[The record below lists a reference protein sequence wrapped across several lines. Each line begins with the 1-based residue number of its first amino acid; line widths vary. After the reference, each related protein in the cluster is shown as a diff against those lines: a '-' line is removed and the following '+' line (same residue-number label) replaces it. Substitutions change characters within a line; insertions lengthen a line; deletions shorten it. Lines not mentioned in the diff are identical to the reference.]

1 MARRL
6 ARVALALA
14 TLASTASL
22 VSAGSSHVDPVATYV
37 VSFPHDN
44 NNATTFVSELFAAF
58 PAARVFKRLRGAA
71 LPLRAS
77 QARALRERHPD
88 AIVERD
94 ARVAAQGFRSTRASL
109 DSSVSAQSRRGLH
122 WGLDRVDQ
130 RALPLDGRASRHPHA
145 GAGALLYVVDSGVM
159 AAHDDF
165 TGRVVASIHARPSES
180 PAARARADAAG
191 GDCYG
196 HGTAVASLA
205 AGASSGLAP
214 AARIVSVRV
223 LDCAGNGR
231 VSDVVAG
238 LEAVAEHAA
247 RERARATARA
257 ETEETDEVTTEET
270 EEVTQETKAAST
282 GGADADRTQPSS
294 DRDGSTRTTFAAL
307 TLSLG
312 VPAGFASRALDAAVR
327 KLSERHDVAVFVAAG
342 NARGSER
349 RGDACRFSPGRSR
362 AAITIGASDRFDRTW
377 SDGMTG
383 RCVDLIAPG
392 VDVPAASADGTAAF
406 VEWTGTSMAAP
417 AAAGAAL
424 AIGAGTPEGAR
435 AALAAAA
442 TRGALRD
449 DENDQRNAS
458 SDEREDVR
466 LAASLP
472 GTPNLLLFH
481 RSPDDVGT
489 KPEAVTNAAAA

>member
-22 VSAGSSHVDPVATYV
+22 VSAGSSHVDPLATYV
-37 VSFPHDN
+37 VSFPHDD

-58 PAARVFKRLRGAA
+58 PAARVFERLRGAA

-109 DSSVSAQSRRGLH
+109 DPSVSAQSRRGLH

-238 LEAVAEHAA
+238 LEAVAEHAT

-257 ETEETDEVTTEET
+257 SSTRETTEET
-270 EEVTQETKAAST
+270 EAAEAAFSAVST
-282 GGADADRTQPSS
+282 GDADADRTDPWS
-294 DRDGSTRTTFAAL
+294 DRDGSTRSTFAAL

-312 VPAGFASRALDAAVR
+312 VPAGFASRALDSAVR

-392 VDVPAASADGTAAF
+392 VDVPAASADGTDAF

-424 AIGAGTPEGAR
+424 AIGADTPEGAR
-435 AALAAAA
+435 TALAAAA

-449 DENDQRNAS
+449 DENDELNAS
-458 SDEREDVR
+458 RDEREDVR

-481 RSPDDVGT
+481 RSPDDART
-489 KPEAVTNAAAA
+489 KTAAAA